1 MKPKLG
7 NEERYIFMKTSR
19 ISLLSLLT
27 LAVLFS
33 CARVPQQV
41 VEVPEESSG
50 FTVVRVEGRYGAAS
64 GFFVAPDK
72 IATNIHVVAH
82 PGPVFIKSPDEKTVW
97 TVEGVTA
104 FDVRNDLAILKIAGK
119 STPSLLGDSDTV
131 RVGDT
136 VITTGFPDGRYRVTE
151 GVVHRVRS
159 GNKWLQM
166 EIKLSGGSS
175 GSPVRDSKG
184 HVIGIVYAI
193 EIPYSYAIPSNALRG
208 LIDGSKSAEPLT
220 VWRERKPIRAYI
232 YSVRGQRKYN
242 LGQYDAAV
250 TDFDKA
256 IILYPQKAD
265 AYYNRGLAKF
275 TLGDLEFAQG
285 HLEKAWRLY
294 EAGIEDSMQA
304 IKLNPE
310 DTYAYHNR
318 AGGKFRLGQ
327 SKANQGDIAKGQRYY
342 QGAIQDWTR
351 VIELNPELADPY
363 NNRGIAKATL
373 GESKAGHGDIAGAQ
387 ELYAAA
393 IEDCTQA
400 IWLHPESAEPYINRG
415 YARFRLGKTKAEQED
430 MVGAQEL
437 YAAAVQDFTE
447 AIELDPESA
456 YAYGNRGVA
465 KAALGNAEGAIE
477 DFDAAIRINPEYTEI
492 YYDRGRAKET
502 LGQEEA
508 AKADFEKAKALNPDV
523 GK

>member
-1 MKPKLG
+1 MKM
-7 NEERYIFMKTSR
+7 NR

-33 CARVPQQV
+33 CARLPQQI
-41 VEVPEESSG
+41 VEVPEERSG

-72 IATNIHVVAH
+72 IATNIHVIAH
-82 PGPVFIKSPDEKTVW
+82 PGPVFIKSPDKKTIW

-104 FDVRNDLAILKIAGK
+104 FDVRNDLAVLKISGEG
-119 STPSLLGDSDTV
+119 TPSRLGDSDAV

-136 VITTGFPDGRYRVTE
+136 IITTGYPDGRYRSAD
-151 GVVHRVRS
+151 GVIHRVRK

-184 HVIGIVYAI
+184 HVIGIVSAI
-193 EIPYSYAIPSNALRG
+193 EIPYSYAIPSNALRK
-208 LIDGSKSAEPLT
+208 LIDGSKSPESLT
-220 VWRERKPIRAYI
+220 AWRKRKRIRAYI
-232 YSVRGQRKYN
+232 YSVRGQRRYN
-242 LGQYDAAV
+242 LNQYDDAV
-250 TDFDKA
+250 VDFDKA
-256 IILYPQKAD
+256 IKLYPQKAD

-275 TLGDLEFAQG
+275 RLGDLQAVNGNVEEARRFYA
-285 HLEKAWRLY
+285 
-294 EAGIEDSMQA
+294 AGIEDCTEA

-327 SKANQGDIAKGQRYY
+327 SKANQADVAKVERYY
-342 QGAIQDWTR
+342 QGAIHDWTQ
-351 VIELNPELADPY
+351 VISLNSELADPY

-373 GESKAGHGDIAGAQ
+373 GESKIAQGAITDAQ
-387 ELYAAA
+387 ALYVEA
-393 IEDCTQA
+393 IRDCTQA
-400 IWLHPESAEPYINRG
+400 IRLNPRYAEPYINRG
-415 YARFRLGKTKAEQED
+415 YARFRLGKTKADQGD
-430 MVGAQEL
+430 TVGAADL
-437 YAAAVQDFTE
+437 YAAAVEDCTQ
-447 AIELDPESA
+447 AIRLEPESA

-465 KAALGNAEGAIE
+465 KAALGNAEGAIA
-477 DFDAAIRINPEYTEI
+477 DFDAALRINPNYAEV
-492 YYDRGRAKET
+492 YYDRGRAKER
-502 LGQEEA
+502 LGQKEA
-508 AKADFEKAKALNPDV
+508 AKADFEKAKALDPNV